1 MGKMSVLA
9 LAVISAFAL
18 AGCGDPKPQQKQG
31 GAPPPALPVKVAQP
45 LVKKI
50 IEWDEFTGRFEPSS
64 MVEVRAR
71 VSGYLDSRNF
81 KDGQLVEKGQ
91 LLFVIDPRPYEAAA
105 DRAKAELARANT
117 RQDLTASD
125 LARAEK
131 LLAAR
136 AISQEEYDSRRQ
148 ARREADAQ
156 VTSAKAAL
164 RTSELDLE
172 FTQIKSPVRGRISDR
187 RVDLGNLVSG
197 GSPQS
202 TMLTTIMA
210 VDPVYLSFDVSEAD
224 FLRYTR
230 LRNQNGQSGAPR
242 SEPLPVYAK
251 LADEKEWTR
260 RGRIDFIDNQL
271 DSRSGTIRLRAVFD
285 NPDGLLTPGVFARLR
300 VPGSAEHDA
309 ILVPDEAIASD
320 QARKIVMAVAEDGTV
335 TPKPVTLGPIVEG
348 LRVIRTG
355 IGPQDRIVIDGIQRA
370 RPGGKV
376 APQVA
381 KIEAKPD
388 NG

>member
-1 MGKMSVLA
+1 MAKMQLVA
-9 LAVISAFAL
+9 LAVAGALAL
-18 AGCGDPKPQQKQG
+18 AGCGDPKPQAKQG
-31 GAPPPALPVKVAQP
+31 AAPPPALPVKVAQP
-45 LVKKI
+45 LVRKI
-50 IEWDEFTGRFEPSS
+50 IEWDEFTGRFEPVS

-71 VSGYLDSRNF
+71 VSGYLEARNF
-81 KDGQLVEKGQ
+81 KDGQVVEKGQ
-91 LLFVIDPRPYEAAA
+91 LLFVIDPRPYEAVVE
-105 DRAKAELARANT
+105 RAKAELARAST

-125 LARAEK
+125 LSRAEK
-131 LLAAR
+131 LLASR

-156 VTSAKAAL
+156 VTSARAAL
-164 RTSELDLE
+164 RTAELDLE
-172 FTQIKSPVRGRISDR
+172 FTQIKSPLRGRISDR
-187 RVDLGNLVSG
+187 KVDLGNLVTG
-197 GSPQS
+197 GSMQS

-224 FLRYTR
+224 YLRYTR
-230 LRNQNGQSGAPR
+230 LRNQAGAAR
-242 SEPLPVYAK
+242 GEALPVYAK
-251 LADEKEWTR
+251 LADEKDWVR

-309 ILVPDEAIASD
+309 ILVPDVAIASD
-320 QARKIVMAVAEDGTV
+320 QAKKIVMAVGEDGTV
-335 TPKPVTLGPIVEG
+335 TPKPVTLGPIVDG
-348 LRVIRTG
+348 LRVIRSG
-355 IGPQDRIVIDGIQRA
+355 IGPDDRIVIEGIQRA

>member
-9 LAVISAFAL
+9 LAMVGAFAL
-18 AGCGDPKPQQKQG
+18 TGCGDPKPQQKQG
-31 GAPPPALPVKVAQP
+31 GGPPPALPVKVAQP
-45 LVKKI
+45 LLKKI

-105 DRAKAELARANT
+105 ERAKAELARANT

-164 RTSELDLE
+164 RTAELDLE

-210 VDPVYLSFDVSEAD
+210 VDPIYLSFDVSEAD
-224 FLRYTR
+224 FLRYSR
-230 LRNQNGQSGAPR
+230 LRQQNGSARGEA
-242 SEPLPVYAK
+242 LPVYAK
-251 LADEKEWTR
+251 LADEKDWVR

-348 LRVIRTG
+348 LRVVRSG